1 MMMLFY
7 ATPIAYSADTIPAN
21 FSFIITLNPMA
32 HILNAYRDIFYY
44 QRMPQLQTLAIIFAI
59 SVALFV
65 VGYAIF
71 NKLQKSF
78 AEEL

>member
-1 MMMLFY
+1 
-7 ATPIAYSADTIPAN
+7 
-21 FSFIITLNPMA
+21 MA

-44 QRMPQLQTLAIIFAI
+44 QRMPELQTLAIIFAI